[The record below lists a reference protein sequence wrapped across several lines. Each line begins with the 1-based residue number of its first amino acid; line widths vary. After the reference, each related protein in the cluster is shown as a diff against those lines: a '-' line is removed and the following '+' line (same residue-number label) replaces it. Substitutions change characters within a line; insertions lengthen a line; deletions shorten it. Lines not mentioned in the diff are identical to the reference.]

1 MPLPPRLP
9 SRTVPLQK
17 AEKTTEILAN
27 RFFVQKTLGS
37 GNCGTALLVL
47 DRRDK
52 DGKDKL

>member
-9 SRTVPLQK
+9 SRTVPITK
-17 AEKTTEILAN
+17 PEKNAEVLAN
-27 RFFVQKTLGS
+27 RYYVQKTLGS

-52 DGKDKL
+52 DGKEKL